1 MNDYNNFKM
10 EIEDLNNNLI
20 QELPSYS
27 VNDTQSFIKKMNK
40 ELEQQKT
47 INQILKSDDMEIVK
61 HIEYIKKF
69 AKDFSPNIE
78 NQLNE
83 ITKLSNL
90 LQNIIIENDKLKNTR
105 SELDEIYNNKEYKLI
120 AKNLNEIKLQKK
132 TLISFLENMNV
143 TTSNMK

>member
-1 MNDYNNFKM
+1 
-10 EIEDLNNNLI
+10 
-20 QELPSYS
+20 
-27 VNDTQSFIKKMNK
+27 MNK

-69 AKDFSPNIE
+69 AKDFSPNIQ

-83 ITKLSNL
+83 IKKLSNL

>member
-1 MNDYNNFKM
+1 M

-69 AKDFSPNIE
+69 AKDFSPNIQ

-83 ITKLSNL
+83 IKKLSNL